1 VNTPDRGVAASFFR
15 AFVLGEPHADSDRK
29 DPGDGNG
36 VGPDDDSDREKA
48 EDHYDPDVGLP
59 TSVRE
64 WIEELL
70 GALRAL
76 EPRKTEEAEHG
87 SCVEA

>member
-59 TSVRE
+59 TPVRE